1 MNDHRN
7 DDGAKVVIVLQPV
20 TDTINTALRTAG
32 YWPDAITPDCVVYRP
47 TGHRELEASHVERP
61 QVRNL
66 DNRWPERA
74 QAGPAAV
81 ERRPAKLLLTPDEA
95 AAVLS
100 IGRTKLYQLMKDGVV
115 ASVLIGG
122 SRRIPSDALT
132 RLVAEL
138 DRAGSPTLDDRSR
151 PPSAGP
157 VFLGGGNHVAV
168 AGKD

>member
-1 MNDHRN
+1 MNDKRT
-7 DDGAKVVIVLQPV
+7 DDGGAKAVIVLQPV

-32 YWPDAITPDCVVYRP
+32 YQPDAITPDCVVYLR
-47 TGHRELEASHVERP
+47 TNQGELGAPRTDGRLAKSRRGAVGGGARP
-61 QVRNL
+61 QR
-66 DNRWPERA
+66 
-74 QAGPAAV
+74 
-81 ERRPAKLLLTPDEA
+81 LLLTPDEA

-138 DRAGSPTLDDRSR
+138 DQAGSPTLDDRSGPRTAR
-151 PPSAGP
+151 PET
-157 VFLGGGNHVAV
+157 VKGGHHVAV
-168 AGKD
+168 AGGD